1 MNDKFREFRN
11 PEYEGFLTSP
21 AVLAAIEA
29 VASGSV
35 LDDESEAYRLWADG
49 GREEEIIAELPMIGG
64 CDEGDELFWGC
75 QGVFARFQ
83 AGKWQ
88 VVNA

>member
-1 MNDKFREFRN
+1 MNEKFREFSTA
-11 PEYEGFLTSP
+11 EYEGFETSP

-35 LDDESEAYRLWADG
+35 LDNESDAYRLWSDG
-49 GREEEIIAELPMIGG
+49 GREDEIVAKLPIDG
-64 CDEGDELFWGC
+64 CDDGDQLFWGC
-75 QGVFARFQ
+75 QGVFARFES
-83 AGKWQ
+83 GKWQ